1 MKTTLKDLTKQ
12 QFGKL
17 TVIERAEDYI
27 SPKGKHLVQWLCQ
40 CECGNQIIVLGNRL
54 KSLSVKSCG
63 CDTGKQYKNNSKY
76 KNLYGQQFGFLVP
89 IEYMGN
95 SKWKCE
101 CHCGRKN
108 CKKIK
113 ITSTKNLKNGDT
125 KTCGCVNEN
134 RYELSPN
141 GCVGYTAK
149 EEPFYFDLDD
159 YNKIKDIYWRITNV
173 GYVVGSKEGKIVLM
187 HRIVMDAPDYKN
199 QKLDVDHINHCTVD
213 NRKNNLRLI
222 SHQQNLMNQKVNCNN
237 KCKHKGIYYDKER
250 NKWRAEIEFNQK
262 KYRLGRFDTIEEA
275 IEARKQAE
283 KELFGEFAYQEN
295 NSVT

>member
-27 SPKGKHLVQWLCQ
+27 SPKGKHLTQWLCQ

-54 KSLSVKSCG
+54 KSLNVKSCG
-63 CDTGKQYKNNSKY
+63 CDTGKQYKNNSQY

-89 IEYMGN
+89 IEYMGH

-134 RYELSPN
+134 RYKLSPN

-237 KCKHKGIYYDKER
+237 KCKHKGIYYDKKR

-275 IEARKQAE
+275 IEVRKQAE
-283 KELFGEFAYQEN
+283 KELFGEFVYQEN
-295 NSVT
+295 NCVT